1 MAVVLVAAVAAA
13 VMAAHAAVVADKRNN
28 MIFTKGLMF
37 LDVDIGPFSYVK
49 KRNLAKWRIYD
60 PL

>member
-1 MAVVLVAAVAAA
+1 MAVVLVAAVA
-13 VMAAHAAVVADKRNN
+13 AAVVADKRNN

>member
-1 MAVVLVAAVAAA
+1 MVAVLVAVVAALVTAAAVAAVAQ
-13 VMAAHAAVVADKRNN
+13 RNN
-28 MIFTKGLMF
+28 LVFTKGLMF

>member
-1 MAVVLVAAVAAA
+1 MECGYIALVIQIYKDNTRARRRRTPSSYKGAVKNHL
-13 VMAAHAAVVADKRNN
+13 
-28 MIFTKGLMF
+28 IFSRLY
-37 LDVDIGPFSYVK
+37 FSYVK